1 MEYLKLQDLQNQ
13 YPSSE
18 SYKSRVKDFITLEG
32 QYPLKNKI
40 DFKISPINEIKLD
53 DIKTIEG
60 ISFRFILLIKN
71 KSNDRSGVY
80 YTSPQFKK
88 DLVSSLNEPNPYFLL
103 DALKK
108 EFIVEYI
115 LEDIIKSVIDYRK
128 DEIKNFGVN
137 VTKHF
142 FVNSD
147 NTIDYQKLVKY
158 IDFIV
163 STPKSSEINTKGTIS
178 VTELLPKTSYKID
191 ELKLKDLPKI
201 DINSG
206 KTGLSF
212 VDTAIGGGGGGGS
225 SAGGSSGQGS
235 GGAINPAV
243 PGTGNYSGRAGDA
256 SFSNQNYLGNEY
268 QQYGG

>member
-13 YPSSE
+13 YPSAE

-32 QYPLKNKI
+32 QYPSKNKI

-53 DIKTIEG
+53 DIQTVED

-71 KSNDRSGVY
+71 KANDKSGVY

-88 DLVSSLNEPNPYFLL
+88 DLVASLNEPNPYFLL

-115 LEDIIKSVIDYRK
+115 LEDVLKSVIDYRK
-128 DEIKNFGVN
+128 DEIKNFGVKVSN
-137 VTKHF
+137 HF
-142 FVNSD
+142 FINSD
-147 NTIDYQKLVKY
+147 NKIDYKKLVKY
-158 IDFIV
+158 VDFIV
-163 STPKSSEINTKGTIS
+163 STPKTSEINTKGTIS

-206 KTGLSF
+206 KSGLSF
-212 VDTAIGGGGGGGS
+212 VTPSGGGGGGTA
-225 SAGGSSGQGS
+225 AGGSSGEGS

-256 SFSNQNYLGNEY
+256 SFSNQNYLGNQY
-268 QQYGG
+268 QQGGG